1 LLNFICHTEQFVAHI
16 TAHATSTKID
26 FCHGLCPTV
35 FT

>member
-1 LLNFICHTEQFVAHI
+1 LLNTICHTENFAPYI

-26 FCHGLCPTV
+26 LCHGLCPTI